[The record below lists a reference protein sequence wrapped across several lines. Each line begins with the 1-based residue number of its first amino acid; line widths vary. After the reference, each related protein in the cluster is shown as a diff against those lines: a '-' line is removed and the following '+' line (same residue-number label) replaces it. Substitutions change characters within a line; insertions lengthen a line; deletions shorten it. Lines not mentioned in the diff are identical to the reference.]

1 MVIERCHM
9 SMMNGNQVTSYE
21 YICSKCGRS
30 GSSYLAMQDHEKSCD
45 RDIKDALRKTFRGH
59 SQ

>member
-9 SMMNGNQVTSYE
+9 SMMNGNEVNSYE
-21 YICSKCGRS
+21 YICSKRGKS
-30 GSSYLAMQDHEKSCD
+30 GPSYLAMQDNEKSCD

>member
-1 MVIERCHM
+1 M

-21 YICSKCGRS
+21 YICSKCGKS

>member
-9 SMMNGNQVTSYE
+9 SIMNGNHVTTYE
-21 YICSKCGRS
+21 YICSKCGKS